1 MEQSV
6 GALRQFQIPGMAQ
19 LEVEEQGPAEAD
31 AIKHLGE
38 DVHAA
43 TVIRW
48 TVGHNTWTI

>member
-19 LEVEEQGPAEAD
+19 LEMEEQGPAEAD
-31 AIKHLGE
+31 AIKHLGK
-38 DVHAA
+38 DVHAGMVA
-43 TVIRW
+43 RW